1 VPRVRDAVAAN
12 LQKLKEL
19 LEGQAVGHI
28 GAQTDATP
36 PKAQLPG

>member
-19 LEGQAVGHI
+19 LEQE
-28 GAQTDATP
+28 ATP
-36 PKAQLPG
+36 GRGFRPAARSWF